1 MITIYA
7 QVAGIVAFTV
17 VTLVLGILIRRTPTK
32 EAAHRLSRISHTFF
46 WAAFF
51 VPSFMGFVWPG
62 LTHFDELLG
71 WPSLPWPIA
80 RWVLGVPMTLVGV
93 YFASSSMRALKTQ
106 GSGMMA
112 FQLTERVV
120 ASQVYERVRNPMS
133 LGLYLQF
140 VGVSLL
146 VGSTWLL
153 LGSVLLYVPAHI
165 FNLWFFEERELS
177 ARHGPSYDEYRQRVP
192 FLIPLIRIQPAK

>member
-1 MITIYA
+1 
-7 QVAGIVAFTV
+7 
-17 VTLVLGILIRRTPTK
+17 VLGQQLKQTVIIENVGGAGGTLG
-32 EAAHRLSRISHTFF
+32 AAKVAK
-46 WAAFF
+46 AAPDGYTLLLHHIGMATSPALYRKMPYETLTDFEYL
-51 VPSFMGFVWPG
+51 G
-62 LTHFDELLG
+62 LVNE
-71 WPSLPWPIA
+71 
-80 RWVLGVPMTLVGV
+80 VPMTLVGV
-93 YFASSSMRALKTQ
+93 YFSSSSMRALKTQ

-112 FQLTERVV
+112 FQLTQRVV

-140 VGVSLL
+140 IGVSLL

-153 LGSVLLYVPAHI
+153 LGSVVLYVPAHI

-192 FLIPLIRIQPAK
+192 FLIPRLVLPSR